1 MTNKFNSRFLIAIL
15 LIGFTL
21 SSAVATAQKRQV
33 VLDRVVAI
41 VGGSAILHSEVEEY
55 ANELT
60 AQRRAA
66 GYTSDRDPFNESL
79 EELMTQKLLY
89 TQALIDSIELNA
101 DVNSMVEEYLQRMI
115 AEEDGSIAK
124 LEAKQHMPLYNYRE
138 FLRQKLTEQQ
148 YAQSMQSKVTSDVTV
163 TPGEVERF
171 FKSKKT
177 EELPLVPEQ
186 YVYAHIVRYPA
197 SQAAAKQRSKERLLE
212 MRERIISGSSSMPV
226 LARTYSVDP
235 GTAMQGGEHPL
246 APLSQLT
253 PPFADALSKL
263 KPGQLSEVVE
273 TEYGFH
279 IIELMEAP
287 RNGLYHFRHILLKP
301 SYTIEEQLE
310 PTYYLDSI
318 VKLIRSDSITFE
330 RAALLH
336 SEDNLSK
343 MNGGLVSNHDLLM
356 SNPNYSNVKLTA
368 TKFKKEDFGDG
379 KSYSDYIALS
389 KLKIGEVSDA
399 FISEDV
405 QGNQLSRAVK
415 LLEIIPTHSAS
426 LTEDYLTIE
435 EMALNDKQT
444 KVFNKWLTEKIDGLY
459 IFVAPEYR
467 KGEFEFKN
475 WIK

>member
-1 MTNKFNSRFLIAIL
+1 MFNKQVLTTILILTIL
-15 LIGFTL
+15 LPLGAL
-21 SSAVATAQKRQV
+21 AQKRQV

-41 VGGSAILHSEVEEY
+41 VGGSAILYSEVEEA
-55 ANELT
+55 ANELV

-66 GYTSDRDPFNESL
+66 GYTTDRDPMNEGL
-79 EELMTQKLLY
+79 EELMKQKLLY
-89 TQALIDSIELNA
+89 NQALIDSIELNA
-101 DVNSMVEEYLQRMI
+101 DINSMVEDYLQRMI
-115 AEEDGSIAK
+115 AEEGGSISQ
-124 LEAKQHMPLYNYRE
+124 LETKQHMPLYNYRE

-148 YAQSMQSKVTSDVTV
+148 YAQSMQGSVVSDVTI

-171 FKSKKT
+171 FKSKKVD
-177 EELPLVPEQ
+177 ELPLVPEQ
-186 YVYAHIVRYPA
+186 YVYAHIVRYPS
-197 SQAAAKQRSKERLLE
+197 SQAAAKQRTKERLLE
-212 MRERIISGSSSMPV
+212 MRERIITGTSSLPV

-253 PPFADALSKL
+253 PPFAEALAKL

-279 IIELMEAP
+279 LIELMEAP

-301 SYTIEEQLE
+301 SYPIEEQLE

-318 VKLIRSDSITFE
+318 VKLIRADSISFE
-330 RAALLH
+330 EAALKH

-368 TKFKKEDFGDG
+368 TKFKKEDFGQG
-379 KSYSDYIALS
+379 KSFQDYVMISRLKIDEVSNPYMSEDIRNNELS
-389 KLKIGEVSDA
+389 KIIKLK
-399 FISEDV
+399 
-405 QGNQLSRAVK
+405 Q
-415 LLEIIPTHSAS
+415 IIPTHTAS
-426 LTEDYLTIE
+426 ISDDYLDIE
-435 EMALNDKQT
+435 MMALEMK
-444 KVFNKWLTEKIDGLY
+444 KERVFNEWMKEKIDGFY
-459 IFVAPEYR
+459 IFVDPEFR
-467 KGEFEFKN
+467 NGEFSFPN

>member
-1 MTNKFNSRFLIAIL
+1 MTMFSKRVLTAIFLVCL
-15 LIGFTL
+15 TL
-21 SSAVATAQKRQV
+21 SSTLTLAQKRQV
-33 VLDRVVAI
+33 VLDRVVAV
-41 VGGSAILHSEVEEY
+41 VGGSAILYSEVEEY
-55 ANELT
+55 ARELV

-66 GYTSDRDPFNESL
+66 GYTSDRDPMNEGL
-79 EELMTQKLLY
+79 EELMKQKLLY
-89 TQALIDSIELNA
+89 NQALIDSIQLNA
-101 DVNSMVEEYLQRMI
+101 DINSMVEEYLQRMI
-115 AEEDGSIAK
+115 AEENGSIAQ
-124 LEAKQHMPLYNYRE
+124 LETKQHMPLYNYRE

-148 YAQSMQSKVTSDVTV
+148 YAQSMQGEVVSDVTV

-171 FKSKKT
+171 FKSKKAD
-177 EELPLVPEQ
+177 ELPLVPEQ
-186 YVYAHIVRYPA
+186 YVYAHIVRYPSA
-197 SQAAAKQRSKERLLE
+197 QAAAKQRTKERLLE
-212 MRERIISGSSSMPV
+212 MRERIISGASSLPI

-310 PTYYLDSI
+310 PTHHLDSI
-318 VKLIRSDSITFE
+318 VKLIRADSISFE
-330 RAALLH
+330 EAALKH

-356 SNPNYSNVKLTA
+356 SNPQYSNVKLTS

-379 KSYSDYIALS
+379 KSYSDFIALS
-389 KLKIGEVSDA
+389 KLKVGEVSDA

-415 LLEIIPTHSAS
+415 LLEIIPTHPAS
-426 LTEDYLTIE
+426 LTDDYLTIE

-444 KVFNKWLTEKIDGLY
+444 KVFNEWLSEKIDGIY
-459 IFVAPEYR
+459 VYVAPEFR

>member
-1 MTNKFNSRFLIAIL
+1 MRLFNKQFLTAIL
-15 LIGFTL
+15 ILTTL
-21 SSAVATAQKRQV
+21 LPLGSLAQKRQV

-41 VGGSAILHSEVEEY
+41 VGGSAILYSEVEEA
-55 ANELT
+55 ANELV

-66 GYTSDRDPFNESL
+66 GYTTDRDPMNEGL
-79 EELMTQKLLY
+79 EELMKQKLLY
-89 TQALIDSIELNA
+89 NQALIDSIELNA
-101 DVNSMVEEYLQRMI
+101 DVNSMVEDYLQRMI
-115 AEEDGSIAK
+115 AEEGGSISQ
-124 LEAKQHMPLYNYRE
+124 LETKQHMPLYNYRE

-148 YAQSMQSKVTSDVTV
+148 YAQSMQGSVVSDVTI

-171 FKSKKT
+171 FKNKKVD
-177 EELPLVPEQ
+177 ELPLVPEQ
-186 YVYAHIVRYPA
+186 YVYAHIVRYPS
-197 SQAAAKQRSKERLLE
+197 SQAAAKQRTKERLLE
-212 MRERIISGSSSMPV
+212 MRERIITGTSSLPV

-253 PPFADALSKL
+253 PPFAEALAKL

-279 IIELMEAP
+279 LIELMEAP

-318 VKLIRSDSITFE
+318 VKLIRADSISFE
-330 RAALLH
+330 EAALKH

-389 KLKIGEVSDA
+389 KLKVGEVSDA

-415 LLEIIPTHSAS
+415 LLEIIPTHPAS
-426 LTEDYLTIE
+426 LTDDYLTIE
-435 EMALNDKQT
+435 EMALNDKQAT
-444 KVFNKWLTEKIDGLY
+444 IFNKWLSEKIDGIYVY
-459 IFVAPEYR
+459 IAPDFR

-475 WIK
+475 WVK